1 MPGGCQREDRCASN
15 PVKDP
20 GTLAELQRIR
30 YGFLITE
37 TR

>member
-1 MPGGCQREDRCASN
+1 MPGGCQREDRCVSN

-20 GTLAELQRIR
+20 ETLAKLRSIR

-37 TR
+37 NR